1 MRLPRLV
8 RRAAIGA
15 LVLSAATAA
24 FAQPAATLVVDATDA
39 PRNLLHARET
49 IPARPGPLTLFY
61 PKWIPGEHGP
71 TGPLTDLVN
80 VRFFA
85 NGVPLAWR
93 RDLVEMHAFQ
103 LEVPAGATEVVAT
116 FDFILPPTA
125 DGFSSGAS
133 STSQLVVL
141 SWNQVALYPLSVRPD
156 DFKIAASVKVPAG
169 WKFSSALKSVSPD
182 PSFGQFPA
190 VSFNQLVDSP
200 VQIGAHVRRI
210 VLSAGG
216 PTVTLNLAA
225 DSEAA
230 LALTPEQEAGV
241 KQLVVEARALFGAE
255 HYGSYDFLYTLS
267 DHVARFGLE
276 HHQSSDD
283 RMWERALIDE
293 DLRRASIGLLPHE
306 YVHSW
311 NGKYRRPAG
320 LATGDFHTPMKD
332 DLLWVYEGLTEY
344 LGNVLT
350 VRAGLFSAD
359 EYREN
364 LARLAAYL
372 DLRPGRAWRPL
383 QDTADEAQ
391 LLYATRGDYD
401 ALRRSVDFY
410 DEGELLWLEAD
421 VTIRQ
426 LTHGDRSLD
435 DFCRAFHGAP
445 STLQPVVKP
454 YTFDD
459 VVAALNTVAP
469 FDWRKFLTDHLKSV
483 ENKKLDGGI
492 EGGGWKVV
500 FKDKPGPVMKS
511 EEASRK
517 YLDARFSLG
526 VTITNDGKDDG
537 TLNDVI
543 PGTSAAQ
550 AGLAPGMKLV
560 AVNGRRYSAD
570 GLREALKAATT
581 DRAPLT
587 FIVENRDYFTT
598 HDIDYH
604 GGEKYPA
611 LERNAAKPDMLAQI
625 ATPLAQRK

>member
-1 MRLPRLV
+1 MGFARFA
-8 RRAAIGA
+8 RALSVGA
-15 LVLSAATAA
+15 VLFAA
-24 FAQPAATLVVDATDA
+24 FPVLAQRAATLTVDASDA

-49 IPARPGPLTLFY
+49 IPVQPGPLILFY

-80 VRFFA
+80 VTFA
-85 NGVPLAWR
+85 AGGATLPWH
-93 RDLVEMHAFQ
+93 RDLVEIYAFH
-103 LEVPAGATEVVAT
+103 LEVPAGATEVVAS
-116 FDFILPPTA
+116 FDFILPPNT

-141 SWNQVALYPLSVRPD
+141 SWNQVVLYPLNVRPD
-156 DFKIAASVKVPAG
+156 DFMVAASLKLPAG
-169 WKFSSALKSVSPD
+169 WKFASALKADASAS
-182 PSFGQFPA
+182 GATQFPA
-190 VSFNQLVDSP
+190 VSLTQLVDSP
-200 VQIGAHVRRI
+200 VQAGAHTRSI

-230 LALTPEQEAGV
+230 LAITPEQEAASR
-241 KQLVVEARALFGAE
+241 KLILEARALFGAE

-276 HHQSSDD
+276 HHQGSDD
-283 RMWERALIDE
+283 RTWERALLDE

-332 DLLWVYEGLTEY
+332 ELLWVYEGLTEY

-350 VRAGLFSAD
+350 VRSGLFAVD

-391 LLYATRGDYD
+391 LLYYARRDYD
-401 ALRRSVDFY
+401 ALRRGVDFY
-410 DEGELLWLEAD
+410 DEGELLWLEVD
-421 VTIRQ
+421 VTIRR
-426 LTHGDRSLD
+426 LTRGAKSLD
-435 DFCRAFHGAP
+435 DFCRAFHGTPA
-445 STLQPVVKP
+445 TRQPVVKP

-459 VVAALNTVAP
+459 VVAALSAVAP
-469 FDWRKFLTDHLKSV
+469 NDWKTFLTTRLQSV
-483 ENKKLDGGI
+483 KNEPLLGGI
-492 EGGGWKVV
+492 EGGGWKLV

-511 EEASRK
+511 EEAARK

-526 VTITNDGKDDG
+526 VAITNDGKEDG
-537 TLNDVI
+537 TLGDVI
-543 PGTSAAQ
+543 PGTPAAR
-550 AGLAPGMKLV
+550 AGLAPGMKIV
-560 AVNGRRYSAD
+560 AIDGRRYTAD

-581 DRAPLT
+581 GTAPITLL
-587 FIVENRDYFTT
+587 VENRDYFTT
-598 HDIDYH
+598 HEIDYH

-611 LERNAAKPDMLAQI
+611 LERDAAKPDLLARI
-625 ATPLAQRK
+625 MAPRSRAK